1 MKAILMSI
9 HSDPLINILNED
21 KLRELRKKFPKD
33 YRGWIYLYCCKNGK
47 PVFIPWEFEVEPQE
61 DGTLKALTDFEKGN
75 GKVVARFYCDNVDE
89 YIHGINCDRLE
100 QNNYEDFVKDK
111 VCELS
116 CLSEDELYSYA
127 SDLAF
132 SSIHITRLEVFDK
145 PKALSEFKT
154 RYYPQFAGMVK
165 NETHYELRPVI
176 RAPQS
181 WQYIEVE
188 SSL

>member
-1 MKAILMSI
+1 MKRLLTNK
-9 HSDPLINILNED
+9 DLIKSVSGIITEMAPGMKPRNLQVIVDYVD
-21 KLRELRKKFPKD
+21 K
-33 YRGWIYLYCCKNGK
+33 
-47 PVFIPWEFEVEPQE
+47 
-61 DGTLKALTDFEKGN
+61 
-75 GKVVARFYCDNVDE
+75 